1 MDRSTLTRATTIE
14 LLVAVA
20 SIGAALASLHTAL
33 NLRRLRRPV
42 AAPVTEHV
50 SVLIPARDEAGN
62 IGACLNAVMES
73 QSLQS
78 LEILV
83 LDDGSGDGTADVV
96 RRTALDDPRVRLIP
110 GGDLPLPAGWLG
122 KPWACAR
129 LAAQAHGDVLVFL
142 DADVRLHPEGIAA
155 TVTLL
160 RLSGLDLV
168 SPYPRQLADG
178 LLIRLV
184 QPLLQ
189 WSWLTFLPLGIAE
202 RSARPS
208 LSAANGQLLAVDA
221 TAYLSVGGHSS
232 VRNEVLDDI
241 ELLKSFKRSGFR
253 GSVVDGTDVATCRMY
268 DTAEDLIAGYT
279 KSLWAAFGSRSGA
292 VATIGALLLL
302 YVVPPAAALLG
313 PTQRARKFG
322 VAGYLAGVAG
332 RLLVAR
338 RTGQRALP
346 EVLAQP
352 AATVVFAGLTALS
365 WHRHDAGTLVWK
377 GRPLRLS

>member
-1 MDRSTLTRATTIE
+1 MDRSTLTRSSTIE
-14 LLVAVA
+14 LLVAAA
-20 SIGAALASLHTAL
+20 SIGAVLASLHTAL

-50 SVLIPARDEAGN
+50 SILIPARDEAAN
-62 IGACLNAVMES
+62 IGACLTAAMDS
-73 QSLQS
+73 QLVQL

-83 LDDGSGDGTADVV
+83 LDDGSSDDTPEVV

-110 GGDLPLPAGWLG
+110 GGNLPLPAGWLG

-129 LAAQAHGDVLVFL
+129 LADQAAGDVLVFL
-142 DADVRLHPEGIAA
+142 DADVHLQPEGIAA

-160 RLSGLDLV
+160 RQSGLDLV

-178 LLIRLV
+178 LLVRLV

-208 LSAANGQLLAVDA
+208 LAAANGQLLAVDA
-221 TAYLSVGGHSS
+221 AAYLAVGGHNS
-232 VRNEVLDDI
+232 VRGEVLDDI
-241 ELLKSFKRSGFR
+241 ELLKSFKQSGFH
-253 GSVVDGTDVATCRMY
+253 GSVVDGTDIATCRMY
-268 DTAEDLIAGYT
+268 TTAQELIAGYS

-292 VATIGALLLL
+292 VASTGALLLL

-313 PTQRARKFG
+313 PTQRARGFG
-322 VAGYLAGVAG
+322 VAGYLAGVVG
-332 RLLVAR
+332 RTLVAR
-338 RTGQRALP
+338 RTGQQVIP
-346 EVLAQP
+346 DVLSQP
-352 AATVVFAGLTALS
+352 ASILAFAGLTALS
-365 WHRHDAGTLVWK
+365 WHRHNAGTLVWK
-377 GRPLRLS
+377 GRSLHWS